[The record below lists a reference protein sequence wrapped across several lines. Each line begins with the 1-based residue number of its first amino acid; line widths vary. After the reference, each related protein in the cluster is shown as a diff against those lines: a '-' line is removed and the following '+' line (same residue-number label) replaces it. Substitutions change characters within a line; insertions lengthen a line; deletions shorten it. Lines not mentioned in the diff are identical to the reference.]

1 MFIESQVIYNIV
13 SVSGI
18 QHSDSYIHVRVC
30 VYYINGA
37 SLLAQTVKNP
47 PAMQEKQVQ
56 SLGWEDPLEEEM
68 AMHSSYSCLGNPMDR
83 GDWRATV
90 HGVAKSR
97 TE

>member
-1 MFIESQVIYNIV
+1 MFLCLSLKTRSFLCNQSKKKKKNDHIEKI
-13 SVSGI
+13 
-18 QHSDSYIHVRVC
+18 C
-30 VYYINGA
+30 A

>member
-1 MFIESQVIYNIV
+1 MFLCLSVKTRSFLCNQSKKKNDHIEKI
-13 SVSGI
+13 
-18 QHSDSYIHVRVC
+18 C
-30 VYYINGA
+30 A

-47 PAMQEKQVQ
+47 PAMQENQAR
-56 SLGWEDPLEEEM
+56 SLGREDPLEEEM

-83 GDWRATV
+83 GDWRATA